1 MKWIKAS
8 DYHIKSEDGK
18 YIVNKAYV
26 NGVVQYQAVQVN
38 GLVSLLIAETA
49 DECKAKCE
57 GVA

>member
-1 MKWIKAS
+1 MKWLKFDS
-8 DYHIKSEDGK
+8 YHIKSEDGK

-57 GVA
+57 GVG